1 MLIST
6 NDLLKQFF
14 GSNYVVAVLAFLD
27 VRITPKAAIISQSS
41 DHFYHSPC
49 RPCKNPRSVMWL
61 ATLQTVCSRTAWTK
75 SLARYEY
82 ITFWLAFNGIDGIGM
97 LQIAAQDCVDI
108 MMRCECGVL
117 CSWLSNVMKSGWCIW
132 NFQELRDI
140 PQSGKT
146 VYLVW
151 VILGGKEQFVADPC
165 PIWFDVCYVLLF
177 TVPFLNDAVCA
188 QHWLCDVWC
197 MWSAGYVMFMELT
210 SRLSNRRKTLL
221 LMAVWNLHVQNFY

>member
-1 MLIST
+1 MVRADIFERNSIPYCLSFLNTSLPVLIST

-117 CSWLSNVMKSGWCIW
+117 CSWLSNVMKSG
-132 NFQELRDI
+132 
-140 PQSGKT
+140 
-146 VYLVW
+146 
-151 VILGGKEQFVADPC
+151 
-165 PIWFDVCYVLLF
+165 
-177 TVPFLNDAVCA
+177 
-188 QHWLCDVWC
+188 
-197 MWSAGYVMFMELT
+197 
-210 SRLSNRRKTLL
+210 
-221 LMAVWNLHVQNFY
+221 